1 MISVHYCFSLYLLI
15 YLCLCV
21 SQTWYLFLIAVMLV
35 TRTYCDVWM
44 IQNGT
49 MIERYCVD
57 PDFKFVSAVK
67 YITISLFEDARHPA
81 KYCLNVI

>member
-1 MISVHYCFSLYLLI
+1 
-15 YLCLCV
+15 
-21 SQTWYLFLIAVMLV
+21 MLV

-57 PDFKFVSAVK
+57 LDFKFVSAVK
-67 YITISLFEDARHPA
+67 YMPGTQINIVF
-81 KYCLNVI
+81 CFVFLNL

>member
-1 MISVHYCFSLYLLI
+1 
-15 YLCLCV
+15 
-21 SQTWYLFLIAVMLV
+21 MLV

-57 PDFKFVSAVK
+57 LDFKFVSAVK
-67 YITISLFEDARHPA
+67 YMPGTQINIVFLFCIFKSLTVESLADVSNCSRGTFIPT
-81 KYCLNVI
+81 